1 MEIFISGLSF
11 PLQELT
17 KDNRVLKSVQKRQ
30 DSALSKYVNS
40 NAELPK
46 LLNSHAEEVRTW
58 QTKYRNLQ
66 NQNKELISKLKA
78 KDAHILTITDQ
89 NKHLVQLNKDKYVW
103 G

>member
-1 MEIFISGLSF
+1 M
-11 PLQELT
+11 QELT

-103 G
+103 DCF